1 MAGNVLKNHCQSE
14 MRAIIRAVL
23 MPDIWRMR
31 LDFFISKKEERNG
44 KSGMAWRK
52 ERYADI

>member
-1 MAGNVLKNHCQSE
+1 MKNHCQSE